1 MPRPRYTAPTN
12 LPKHL
17 IVEGLDARFQRDYI
31 GVVSNMYRAEYKQY
45 FVDTKTFVPA
55 HRDDYKHSKCG
66 QFIVDA
72 VWHEDFV
79 PRVLEYQD
87 SILLRLYYPGKTAK
101 EVLESAEP
109 EFKLLHEYTSDV
121 YDEVS
126 WRDEMNIGPL
136 IPFYISDTAWEL
148 AKKFKEMKNAHKEAL
163 KEAKYELV
171 SSFFHGTQHKSGSEH
186 LWKIGARYSQ
196 EGIRRSIAEY
206 AFVF

>member
-1 MPRPRYTAPTN
+1 MPRPRYTAPAN

-45 FVDTKTFVPA
+45 FVDAANFVPA
-55 HRDDYKHSKCG
+55 HEYDFKHNKCG
-66 QFIVDA
+66 DFIVDT
-72 VWHEDFV
+72 VRFKDFV

-87 SILLRLYYPGKTAK
+87 SILLRLHYPGKTAK

-109 EFKLLHEYTSDV
+109 EFKVLHEYTRDL
-121 YDEVS
+121 YDEVA
-126 WRDEMNIGPL
+126 WRDEMNIGPM
-136 IPFYISDTAWEL
+136 IPFYIGDTAREL
-148 AKKFKEMKNAHKEAL
+148 AKKFKEMKNAL

-206 AFVF
+206 AFAF